1 MSQIIP
7 PRKRT
12 DEPQPTFNLRRFRA
26 ALDIRGGTVEALARD
41 AQVSPRHIWYC
52 LHGNRRASSRVLGV
66 IRATLGEPGWAFA
79 TGQTDALHD
88 EGASDAAA

>member
-1 MSQIIP
+1 MSLLIR

-12 DEPQPTFNLRRFRA
+12 NETQPTFNLRRFRA
-26 ALDIRGGTVEALARD
+26 ALDMRGGTVEALARD

-66 IRATLGEPGWAFA
+66 IRAALGESGWAFA

-88 EGASDAAA
+88 EGASHAA

>member
-1 MSQIIP
+1 MSSVIP
-7 PRKRT
+7 PQERT
-12 DEPQPTFNLRRFRA
+12 KLPQPTFNLRRFRA
-26 ALDIRGGTVEALARD
+26 ALDMRGGTVEALARD

-66 IRATLGEPGWAFA
+66 IRAAIGESGWAFA